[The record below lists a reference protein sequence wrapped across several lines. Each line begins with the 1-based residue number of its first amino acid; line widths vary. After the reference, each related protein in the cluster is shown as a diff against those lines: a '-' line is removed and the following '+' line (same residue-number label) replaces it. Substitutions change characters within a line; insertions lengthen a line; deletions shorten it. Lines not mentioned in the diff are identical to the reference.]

1 MHESDE
7 MFTKMIAR
15 FGAKAFEK
23 KKEKDFV
30 KHLAAKAE
38 QKPAKFIEP
47 IKTLDLPDLNK
58 LCNI

>member
-1 MHESDE
+1 MILVTLLQLISINCYPYILSLNILMHESDE

-38 QKPAKFIEP
+38 
-47 IKTLDLPDLNK
+47 
-58 LCNI
+58 

>member
-38 QKPAKFIEP
+38 
-47 IKTLDLPDLNK
+47 
-58 LCNI
+58 